1 MWGDL
6 VGRISAGRSVWASP
20 SPSPDPLNV
29 PKPPQV
35 QKGRGYSFEIENL
48 SENVKY
54 YIQFKVVIGSIL
66 DQIFYC
72 LSV

>member
-6 VGRISAGRSVWASP
+6 VGRISAGRSVRASP
-20 SPSPDPLNV
+20 SPSPDTLNV

-35 QKGRGYSFEIENL
+35 QKGRGYSFEIDHL
-48 SENVKY
+48 SEKVKY
-54 YIQFKVVIGSIL
+54 YLQFKVVIAL
-66 DQIFYC
+66 LLNQRFDC